1 MPRRPVL
8 ICTWVL
14 QVLVWL
20 ALGAS
25 PALSRAALLELRWAT
40 LQGASASDFLPAR
53 VVALPFSWDQVHHG
67 ESGEATFDLLV
78 RLPTVPAEPYALL
91 FPRLGNRAEV
101 WFNGILLSRFGDPDA
116 AGGDDHA
123 KSPHYLLVPAQFL
136 RTDNL
141 LRVRIG
147 ADAGRR
153 GGLAP
158 VMFGPDHEVRDQYLR
173 VYRRNVN
180 APLAVAAFSLL
191 VGLVS
196 LALWATQIESD
207 AEGQPVRPRLYLWAG
222 LSEIC
227 WAVHLGETAI
237 IAPPLP
243 WPQWGVLQSMAMAGW
258 ICGAAL
264 FCHHVAGWQSRASM
278 RCVRWGAG
286 LLFASAGPAAL
297 LSLSYGFTV
306 AQTGWDVATLLLL
319 VTYTSVYGAVAWR
332 QRRAEPLLVAAAG
345 ALNILVGLR
354 DGWVVRAGLQ
364 FADTSWMRYSSVL
377 FGLALLCIVVMRF
390 RTASAQARDLAAT
403 LAARVREKEQAL
415 AESYRELEQLAREQE
430 RAAERSRIL
439 SDMHDG
445 VGAHISSAIHQ
456 LRSGRAAP
464 DELLRTLH
472 DSLDHLKLS
481 IDAMSLPPGDL
492 NVLLA
497 GLRYR
502 LEPRLRAAG
511 ITMEWQVGLVPPLD
525 WVDTRVLRHLQFMVF
540 EIVSNVLQHAGAS
553 TLCVTLQPQGTGGAR
568 LAFTDNGR
576 GFPPDRDPS
585 SGLRTLRQ
593 RALAIHADLEVQ
605 SRPGHTRVQL
615 TLPPQVS
622 VHPP

>member
-1 MPRRPVL
+1 MTWRLFRLLASGLPVL
-8 ICTWVL
+8 L
-14 QVLVWL
+14 SLV
-20 ALGAS
+20 LGAG
-25 PALSRAALLELRWAT
+25 PAPARAALQELRWAT

-78 RLPTVPAEPYALL
+78 RLPTVPTEPYALL

-116 AGGDDHA
+116 VGGDDHA

-173 VYRRNVN
+173 VYRRHVN

-196 LALWATQIESD
+196 LALWATQVESD
-207 AEGQPVRPRLYLWAG
+207 PDGRPVRPGLYLWAG

-227 WAVHLGETAI
+227 WAVHLGETAV

-243 WPQWGVLQSMAMAGW
+243 WPQWGVLQALALAGW
-258 ICGAAL
+258 YSGAAL
-264 FCHHVAGWQSRASM
+264 FCHHVAGWQSRSSM

-286 LLFASAGPAAL
+286 LLFVSAGPAAV
-297 LSLSYGFTV
+297 LSLVYGFTA
-306 AQTGWDVATLLLL
+306 AQTTWDLTALVLLLAYA
-319 VTYTSVYGAVAWR
+319 TVYIAGVWR
-332 QRRAEPLLVAAAG
+332 QRRAETMLVAVAG

-354 DGWVVRAGLQ
+354 DGWVVQAGLQ
-364 FADTSWMRYSSVL
+364 FADTSWMRYSSLL

-390 RTASAQARDLAAT
+390 RTASTQAHDLAAT

-415 AESYRELEQLAREQE
+415 AESYRELEQMAREQE
-430 RAAERSRIL
+430 RVAERSRIL

-456 LRSGRAAP
+456 LRSGRVAP

-502 LEPRLRAAG
+502 LEPRLQNAG
-511 ITMEWQVGLVPPLD
+511 IRLDWQVGVVPLLD
-525 WVDTRVLRHLQFMVF
+525 WVDARVLRHLQFMVF
-540 EIVSNVLQHAGAS
+540 EIVSNVLQHAEAT
-553 TLCVTLQPQGTGGAR
+553 TLCVTLQGMNCGGAC
-568 LAFTDNGR
+568 LALTDNGR
-576 GFPPDRDPS
+576 GFPPERDPAR
-585 SGLRTLRQ
+585 GLRTLRQ
-593 RALAIHADLEVQ
+593 RADAIGARLEVQ
-605 SRPGHTRVQL
+605 SRPGRTRVEL
-615 TLPPQVS
+615 TLPAQAS
-622 VHPP
+622 VRPP